1 MRTSKNGVDKRRDGA
16 ALHEDDEAA
25 QQQQHQDD
33 RQQPELFA
41 TLQKT
46 PQLTEK
52 IHQKGSLNDAG
63 VNSLSRRIH
72 SLSPRRP
79 RSRSGSCLNTLTS
92 MAIGTIMM
100 KNTAPSKRRVLIQP
114 STWATGIL
122 TRCSGIHAR
131 GLFVVTTASAPTRG
145 TG

>member
-1 MRTSKNGVDKRRDGA
+1 MRTSKHGVDKRRDGA

-52 IHQKGSLNDAG
+52 IHQKGSLNDAC
-63 VNSLSRRIH
+63 VNSLSLRIH
-72 SLSPRRP
+72 SLSPRQPHKRNKT
-79 RSRSGSCLNTLTS
+79 SQNTLTS

-100 KNTAPSKRRVLIQP
+100 KNTA
-114 STWATGIL
+114 
-122 TRCSGIHAR
+122 
-131 GLFVVTTASAPTRG
+131 
-145 TG
+145 

>member
-1 MRTSKNGVDKRRDGA
+1 MRTSKHGVDKRRDGA

-41 TLQKT
+41 PLQKT

-52 IHQKGSLNDAG
+52 IHQKGSLIDAG

-92 MAIGTIMM
+92 MANDTIMM

-114 STWATGIL
+114 STWSTGFH
-122 TRCSGIHAR
+122 IHKTNNNAR
-131 GLFVVTTASAPTRG
+131 G
-145 TG
+145 

>member
-1 MRTSKNGVDKRRDGA
+1 MRTSKHGVDKRRDGA

-63 VNSLSRRIH
+63 VNTKTRRNQTH
-72 SLSPRRP
+72 KPQRP
-79 RSRSGSCLNTLTS
+79 HSRSGSCLNTLTS

-114 STWATGIL
+114 STWATGIHPRS
-122 TRCSGIHAR
+122 TGSHAR
-131 GLFVVTTASAPTRG
+131 G
-145 TG
+145 

>member
-1 MRTSKNGVDKRRDGA
+1 MRTSKHGVDKRRDGA

-52 IHQKGSLNDAG
+52 IHQKGSLNAAG
-63 VNSLSRRIH
+63 VNSLKRRNH

-79 RSRSGSCLNTLTS
+79 RSRSGSCQNTHTS

-100 KNTAPSKRRVLIQP
+100 KNTVLCFWCVLFL
-114 STWATGIL
+114 S
-122 TRCSGIHAR
+122 CSW
-131 GLFVVTTASAPTRG
+131 V
-145 TG
+145 

>member
-1 MRTSKNGVDKRRDGA
+1 MRTSKHGVDKRRDGA

-63 VNSLSRRIH
+63 VYSLSRRIL

-79 RSRSGSCLNTLTS
+79 RSRRLSCLYTLS
-92 MAIGTIMM
+92 RIPIVTIMM
-100 KNTAPSKRRVLIQP
+100 KNTAPSKR
-114 STWATGIL
+114 
-122 TRCSGIHAR
+122 
-131 GLFVVTTASAPTRG
+131 
-145 TG
+145 